1 MARITLYTTQL
12 CGYCRAA
19 KQLLMSKG
27 LDFEEIPVDWD
38 PDLREQ
44 MTERAGGQR
53 TVPQIFINER
63 HVGGYQDLATL
74 DRDGKLEDWLDAEP
88 EQASV
93 FAEDSA
99 KV

>member
-27 LDFEEIPVDWD
+27 LDFDEISVDWD
-38 PDLREQ
+38 PELREQ
-44 MTERAGGQR
+44 MTNRAGGQR

-74 DRDGKLEDWLDAEP
+74 DREGKLEQWLSAEP
-88 EQASV
+88 EMTSV

-99 KV
+99 KA

>member
-27 LDFEEIPVDWD
+27 LDFEEIAVDWD
-38 PDLREQ
+38 PELREQ

-74 DRDGKLEDWLDAEP
+74 DREARLQDWLDAE
-88 EQASV
+88 
-93 FAEDSA
+93 AEAPQFVEDPA
-99 KV
+99 KA